1 MDWANELEEV
11 KKMSDD
17 EFKMYCGIRFGVD
30 NQIIS
35 AVLFC
40 ISFGG
45 LYYVVK
51 GLSSLI

>member
-1 MDWANELEEV
+1 MDWANELEEM

-17 EFKMYCGIRFGVD
+17 EYKMYYGIRFCVD

-35 AVLFC
+35 VVLSC

-45 LYYVVK
+45 LYYVIK
-51 GLSSLI
+51 GLSSHI